1 METNTQKH
9 PFAETKPRVI
19 LIEALP
25 IFRMGLASMLR
36 SLNEQTNI
44 IGLTSTQQLQEVNR
58 ESENPTFF
66 ILGVEKFEIQELSK
80 TLERIKSTFQDAQII
95 VYSHNQDYLNYV
107 PDLLESGIS
116 AFLTN
121 DFDANELGQCLNT
134 VLQGKK
140 YLNGEMLWG
149 FLASQK
155 RKNPFIPESTSLS
168 RMETVVARH
177 LTEGLGIKAIAE
189 KMDRRSSTIS
199 TIKAT
204 VFRKLGV
211 SNIIELNNVMKVS
224 EKVS

>member
-1 METNTQKH
+1 MKTNANMY
-9 PFAETKPRVI
+9 PFDEAELRIV
-19 LIEALP
+19 LIEPLP
-25 IFRMGLASMLR
+25 VYRIGLASMLR
-36 SLNEQTNI
+36 SLNDQTEI
-44 IGLTSTQQLQEVNR
+44 IGLTDIKQLGEVST
-58 ESENPTFF
+58 ENKTPTLF
-66 ILGVEKFEIQELSK
+66 ILGIENAEFQELSDR
-80 TLERIKSTFQDAQII
+80 LDPIKSTFQRSRII
-95 VYSHNQDYLNYV
+95 VYSHAKEYLSNV

-121 DFDANELGQCLNT
+121 EFDAAELQQCLNT

-140 YLNGEMLWG
+140 YLNSEMLWG

-155 RKNPFIPESTSLS
+155 KNGTLPSEPSSLS
-168 RMETVVARH
+168 RMESVVAQY

-211 SNIIELNNVMKVS
+211 SNIIELNNVMNS
-224 EKVS
+224 EKV